1 MFYMQLLMNKRG
13 PLSKI
18 WLAAHWDKKVTKA
31 HIFECNL
38 EATVE
43 KILSPKFKIA
53 LRTSGHLLLGVVR
66 IYHRKTKYLLT
77 DCTEALL
84 KMQSTFQPGLVDL
97 PKGNSEANYDAI
109 TLPEEFYDFD
119 TQLPEMNAINVAQH
133 FTLNQSKTED
143 ITLTEDYRQNVLLT
157 GNNFD
162 EEIEIPRHCSFCSD
176 SLINSSNS
184 LLADHSSSDKTAL
197 ECDGFGDEGVAR
209 DMIDDVLGTDQNGLL
224 AIFDME
230 EELPL
235 PPKDPVDD
243 RKDQAISKHE
253 TRNHQLN
260 ETTLL
265 SNEEDGFVLDPI
277 LDSALVKKQR
287 NKRKRKLLVDAVK
300 QLSKATIQ
308 KQLISYE
315 DTVTTLN
322 IAPPTR
328 KLMILQELGSV
339 DKLLS
344 RPTQP
349 LFSED
354 LQRLFAKCLKNGRK
368 KRQQEIEERSKQQTA
383 QGRDLNLNL
392 PSRDTDYKVSIRFP
406 TSASPHM
413 KSGTTLIAVSQ
424 SQKIELPIAESL
436 NILQD
441 TIYPDT
447 QSGLQGSRNERD
459 NDVIFKT
466 METDGV
472 VSALSDD
479 FLPSPVQQ
487 ESGNE
492 QVVLENGPQTSNL
505 DNEEQ
510 RRSKRMLKLL
520 NTFRH
525 FEQKGAKSFSF
536 LSLCRSH
543 NQKEVATKFYSLLVL
558 RKQQAIE
565 VAQAAPYADIIV
577 TVGPKFHAL

>member
-38 EATVE
+38 EATIE

-119 TQLPEMNAINVAQH
+119 TQLPEMNAIDVAQH

-143 ITLTEDYRQNVLLT
+143 ITLTEDYSQNVLLN
-157 GNNFD
+157 GGNFD
-162 EEIEIPRHCSFCSD
+162 EEIEIPRHCSFFSD

-184 LLADHSSSDKTAL
+184 LLADHSSLNLTGDKIAL
-197 ECDGFGDEGVAR
+197 EGDGFGDEGVAR

-224 AIFDME
+224 AIFDIE

-235 PPKDPVDD
+235 SPKDPVDD
-243 RKDQAISKHE
+243 RKDQAFSKHE
-253 TRNHQLN
+253 TRNYQLN

-265 SNEEDGFVLDPI
+265 SNEEDGFVLDPV
-277 LDSALVKKQR
+277 LDSALIRKQR
-287 NKRKRKLLVDAVK
+287 SKRKRKLLVDAVK
-300 QLSKATIQ
+300 QLSNATMQ

-315 DTVTTLN
+315 DTVTTLD

-344 RPTQP
+344 RPSQP
-349 LFSED
+349 LFSKD
-354 LQRLFAKCLKNGRK
+354 LQR
-368 KRQQEIEERSKQQTA
+368 ET
-383 QGRDLNLNL
+383 
-392 PSRDTDYKVSIRFP
+392 V
-406 TSASPHM
+406 
-413 KSGTTLIAVSQ
+413 
-424 SQKIELPIAESL
+424 
-436 NILQD
+436 
-441 TIYPDT
+441 
-447 QSGLQGSRNERD
+447 
-459 NDVIFKT
+459 DVL
-466 METDGV
+466 
-472 VSALSDD
+472 SALSDGS
-479 FLPSPVQQ
+479 LPSPVQE
-487 ESGNE
+487 ESENE
-492 QVVLENGPQTSNL
+492 QEVLENRPRTNNL

-525 FEQKGAKSFSF
+525 FEQKGTKSFSF
-536 LSLCRSH
+536 LSLCRSK
-543 NQKEVATKFYSLLVL
+543 NKKEVAAKFYSLLVL

-565 VAQAAPYADIIV
+565 VAQAAPYADITV
-577 TVGPKFHAL
+577 TAGPKFHTL

>member
-1 MFYMQLLMNKRG
+1 MFYLQLLMNKRG

-38 EATVE
+38 EATIE

-119 TQLPEMNAINVAQH
+119 TQLPEMNAIDVAQH

-143 ITLTEDYRQNVLLT
+143 ITLTEDYSQNVLLNG
-157 GNNFD
+157 GNFG
-162 EEIEIPRHCSFCSD
+162 EEIEIPRHCSFFSD

-184 LLADHSSSDKTAL
+184 LLADHSFLNLTGDKIAL
-197 ECDGFGDEGVAR
+197 EGDGFGDEGVAR

-224 AIFDME
+224 AIFDIE

-235 PPKDPVDD
+235 SPKDPVDD
-243 RKDQAISKHE
+243 RKDQAFSKHE
-253 TRNHQLN
+253 TRNYQLN

-265 SNEEDGFVLDPI
+265 SNEEVGFVLDPV
-277 LDSALVKKQR
+277 LDSALVRKQR
-287 NKRKRKLLVDAVK
+287 SKRKRKLLVDAVK
-300 QLSKATIQ
+300 QLSKATMQ
-308 KQLISYE
+308 KQLISYA
-315 DTVTTLN
+315 DTVTTLD

-344 RPTQP
+344 RPSQP
-349 LFSED
+349 LFSKD

-368 KRQQEIEERSKQQTA
+368 KWQQEIEERSKQQTG
-383 QGRDLNLNL
+383 Q
-392 PSRDTDYKVSIRFP
+392 
-406 TSASPHM
+406 
-413 KSGTTLIAVSQ
+413 
-424 SQKIELPIAESL
+424 ELPIAESL

-441 TIYPDT
+441 TIYPKT
-447 QSGLQGSRNERD
+447 QSVLQNSRIERD
-459 NDVIFKT
+459 NNIIFKT
-466 METDGV
+466 METVDML
-472 VSALSDD
+472 SALSDGS
-479 FLPSPVQQ
+479 LPSPVQE
-487 ESGNE
+487 ESENE
-492 QVVLENGPQTSNL
+492 QEVLENRPRTNNL

-525 FEQKGAKSFSF
+525 FEQKGTKSFSF
-536 LSLCRSH
+536 LSLCRSK
-543 NQKEVATKFYSLLVL
+543 NKKEVAAKFYSLLVL

-565 VAQAAPYADIIV
+565 VAQAAPYVDVIV
-577 TVGPKFHAL
+577 TAGPKFHTF